1 MSIDPQGNEVGKLFV
16 GGLHQSTTNDSLK
29 LYFSKFGDIEEST
42 VMMDNRTGRSRGF
55 GYVKFK
61 NDESVDWVLRQKTHL
76 IDLKEVDPKRCN
88 VNMKGKNRRSLKVFV
103 GGIAFD
109 HDENIIRN
117 FFSSYGRVTD
127 VNLLAGQTKPRHRG
141 FAFVGFDDEEVV
153 RNLIKLHYLNLNGKQ
168 VEIKAMKPPNTQKSD
183 YQVSSNSVPSA
194 QGNGRPVRS
203 VQKKQYVTSQ
213 SNGSCATWSHWPGNW
228 GSHGQPQ
235 TWPSLGWANANPN
248 PPHNGQ
254 TGVGPGPPLQNIGTP
269 LGNWPNHSINSTNGW
284 MPAAWGHQIA
294 APTTASRIHTLND
307 DSLYNQQSV
316 HKSQPGW
323 DSICLAPL
331 GTVPGSGHN
340 SLDPLV
346 NSIDSWNHSA
356 AAGLCQLAPP
366 SLSSSLALGA
376 PSIVPGGWNHGN
388 AVSRSLNSHWTGP
401 TSSVIP
407 GPRPPNHLAAGY
419 INEALPTHQNGAS
432 ISGMATAAAI
442 GLGNSPG
449 CPPMPNWSST
459 GSVDP
464 SNIKLNESLYRTSAG
479 CNFSSTRGA
488 VPNQT
493 GLNLSH
499 PGTLAPNGLL
509 SGDWCC
515 AMPTNN
521 IGSSRV
527 ASNNN
532 NFRLPIS
539 HMCKR

>member
-1 MSIDPQGNEVGKLFV
+1 MSIDSQGNEVGKLFV

-42 VMMDNRTGRSRGF
+42 VMMDNKTGRSRGF

-61 NDESVDWVLRQKTHL
+61 NDESVDWVLRQKPHL

-127 VNLLAGQTKPRHRG
+127 VNLLAGQTKQRHRG
-141 FAFVGFDDEEVV
+141 FAFVGFEDEEVV
-153 RNLIKLHYLNLNGKQ
+153 KNLIRLHYLNLNGKQ
-168 VEIKAMKPPNTQKSD
+168 VEIKAMKPPNTQKPE
-183 YQVSSNSVPSA
+183 YQTSPNVVTTV
-194 QGNGRPVRS
+194 QGNGRPVRG
-203 VQKKQYVTSQ
+203 QKKQYGPPQ

-235 TWPSLGWANANPN
+235 AWPPLAWTNSNANT
-248 PPHNGQ
+248 PHNGQ
-254 TGVGPGPPLQNIGTP
+254 TAVGPGPPMHNIGTA
-269 LGNWPNHSINSTNGW
+269 LGSWPDQSINSTNGW

-294 APTTASRIHTLND
+294 APTTVNRIHSLNE
-307 DSLYNQQSV
+307 DSLYNQQSA
-316 HKSQPGW
+316 HKPQPGW
-323 DSICLAPL
+323 DSICLTPL
-331 GTVPGSGHN
+331 ATVPGSAHN

-376 PSIVPGGWNHGN
+376 PSVVPTGWNHGN
-388 AVSRSLNSHWTGP
+388 AVSRSINNQWTGP
-401 TSSVIP
+401 NYSVIP
-407 GPRPPNHLAAGY
+407 GPRPTNHLAAGY
-419 INEALPTHQNGAS
+419 INDALPTHQNGAS
-432 ISGMATAAAI
+432 MSAMATAAAI

-449 CPPMPNWSST
+449 CAQIPHWSST

-464 SNIKLNESLYRTSAG
+464 GNLKLNESLYRTSAG
-479 CNFSSTRGA
+479 CNLSARGA
-488 VPNQT
+488 PNQT
-493 GLNLSH
+493 ALNLSH
-499 PGTLAPNGLL
+499 PGTLAAANGLL
-509 SGDWCC
+509 SGDWC
-515 AMPTNN
+515 AMATNN
-521 IGSSRV
+521 VGSTPRAA
-527 ASNNN
+527 ASNA

>member
-183 YQVSSNSVPSA
+183 YQVASNAILSV
-194 QGNGRPVRS
+194 QGNGRPVRGC
-203 VQKKQYVTSQ
+203 QKKQYNTPQ

-235 TWPSLGWANANPN
+235 AWPTLGWTNANA
-248 PPHNGQ
+248 PHNGQ
-254 TGVGPGPPLQNIGTP
+254 TGVGPGPPLQNIGAA
-269 LGNWPNHSINSTNGW
+269 LGNWPDHSINSTNGW
-284 MPAAWGHQIA
+284 MSAAWGHQIPSPA
-294 APTTASRIHTLND
+294 TANRINSLNE
-307 DSLYNQQSV
+307 DSLCNQQSV
-316 HKSQPGW
+316 HKSQSGW
-323 DSICLAPL
+323 DSLCLASL
-331 GTVPGSGHN
+331 GTVPGSPHN

-346 NSIDSWNHSA
+346 NPIDSWNHSA

-366 SLSSSLALGA
+366 SLSSSLALCV
-376 PSIVPGGWNHGN
+376 PSVVPGGWNHGN
-388 AVSRSLNSHWTGP
+388 AVSRSLNNQWTGHA
-401 TSSVIP
+401 SSVIP
-407 GPRPPNHLAAGY
+407 VPRPTNHLATGY
-419 INEALPTHQNGAS
+419 INESLSTHQNGAS
-432 ISGMATAAAI
+432 MSAMATASAI

-449 CPPMPNWSST
+449 CPPIPHWTST
-459 GSVDP
+459 GSVDT
-464 SNIKLNESLYRTSAG
+464 SNMKLNESLYRTSVG
-479 CNFSSTRGA
+479 CNISTRGA
-488 VPNQT
+488 TATPLNHT

-499 PGTLAPNGLL
+499 PGTLGPPNGLI
-509 SGDWCC
+509 SGDWCTLS
-515 AMPTNN
+515 TNN
-521 IGSSRV
+521 LVSTRIA
-527 ASNNN
+527 ASNA

>member
-1 MSIDPQGNEVGKLFV
+1 MS
-16 GGLHQSTTNDSLK
+16 
-29 LYFSKFGDIEEST
+29 YA
-42 VMMDNRTGRSRGF
+42 
-55 GYVKFK
+55 Y
-61 NDESVDWVLRQKTHL
+61 
-76 IDLKEVDPKRCN
+76 
-88 VNMKGKNRRSLKVFV
+88 
-103 GGIAFD
+103 
-109 HDENIIRN
+109 
-117 FFSSYGRVTD
+117 
-127 VNLLAGQTKPRHRG
+127 
-141 FAFVGFDDEEVV
+141 
-153 RNLIKLHYLNLNGKQ
+153 
-168 VEIKAMKPPNTQKSD
+168 
-183 YQVSSNSVPSA
+183 
-194 QGNGRPVRS
+194 
-203 VQKKQYVTSQ
+203 
-213 SNGSCATWSHWPGNW
+213 CATWSHWPGNW

-235 TWPSLGWANANPN
+235 AWPSLGWANANPN

-269 LGNWPNHSINSTNGW
+269 LGNWPDHSINSTNGW

-449 CPPMPNWSST
+449 CPPMPHWSST

-464 SNIKLNESLYRTSAG
+464 SEFSNVYCI
-479 CNFSSTRGA
+479 CN
-488 VPNQT
+488 
-493 GLNLSH
+493 L
-499 PGTLAPNGLL
+499 
-509 SGDWCC
+509 
-515 AMPTNN
+515 
-521 IGSSRV
+521 
-527 ASNNN
+527 
-532 NFRLPIS
+532 
-539 HMCKR
+539 

>member
-141 FAFVGFDDEEVV
+141 FAFVGFEDEEVV

-183 YQVSSNSVPSA
+183 YQVTSNAILSV
-194 QGNGRPVRS
+194 QGNGRPVRGS
-203 VQKKQYVTSQ
+203 QKKQYSTPQ

-235 TWPSLGWANANPN
+235 AWPTLGWTNANA
-248 PPHNGQ
+248 PHNGQ
-254 TGVGPGPPLQNIGTP
+254 TGVGPGPPLQNIGAA
-269 LGNWPNHSINSTNGW
+269 LGNWSDHSINSTNGW
-284 MPAAWGHQIA
+284 MSAAWGHQIP
-294 APTTASRIHTLND
+294 APPTANRINTLNE

-316 HKSQPGW
+316 HKSQSGW
-323 DSICLAPL
+323 DSLCLAPL
-331 GTVPGSGHN
+331 GTVPGSMHN

-366 SLSSSLALGA
+366 SLSSSLALCA
-376 PSIVPGGWNHGN
+376 PSVVPGGWNHGN
-388 AVSRSLNSHWTGP
+388 AVSRSLNNQWTGP
-401 TSSVIP
+401 ASSVIP
-407 GPRPPNHLAAGY
+407 GPRPTNHLATGY
-419 INEALPTHQNGAS
+419 INESLSTHQNGAS
-432 ISGMATAAAI
+432 MSAMATAAAI

-449 CPPMPNWSST
+449 CPPIPHWTST
-459 GSVDP
+459 GSVDT
-464 SNIKLNESLYRTSAG
+464 SNMKLNESLYRTSVG
-479 CNFSSTRGA
+479 CNISTRGA
-488 VPNQT
+488 TATPLNHT

-499 PGTLAPNGLL
+499 PGTLGPPNGLI
-509 SGDWCC
+509 SGDWCTLS
-515 AMPTNN
+515 TNN
-521 IGSSRV
+521 LVSTRV
-527 ASNNN
+527 AASNA